1 VTTISD
7 RWWKVRDTVVAA
19 CARTGRDPQSI
30 TIVAVAKKHPASAVE
45 EAAAA
50 GVTDVGEN
58 YAQELA
64 DKAAQVHAPVRW
76 HFIGALQRN
85 KARLVVGQVALIH
98 TVDSVRLA
106 EEIDKRAAA
115 AGIVQPVLVEVN
127 VAGEQSKSGVAPAN
141 AHLVLGA
148 LAGLAHVRCD
158 GLMTMPPPGDLVL
171 AQRTFGALRLLRD
184 DLANSDR
191 PLPILSMGMS
201 ADFEAAIAEGAT
213 LLRIGTA
220 IFGERPRA

>member
-1 VTTISD
+1 MTTIAD

-19 CARTGRDPQSI
+19 CARCGRDPAQI
-30 TIVAVAKKHPASAVE
+30 TIVAVAKKHPAASVE

-58 YAQELA
+58 YAQELEA
-64 DKAAQVHAPVRW
+64 KLAAVKAAVRW

-85 KARLVVGQVALIH
+85 KANKVVGKVALIH

-115 AGIVQPVLVEVN
+115 SGIVQPVLVEVN
-127 VAGEQSKSGVAPAN
+127 VAGEASKSGVATAN
-141 AHLVLGA
+141 AAMLVGA

-158 GLMTMPPPGDLVL
+158 GLMTMPPPGDLAL
-171 AQRTFGALRLLRD
+171 AQRTFASLRELRD
-184 DLANSDR
+184 QLAHPER
-191 PLPILSMGMS
+191 PLSILSMGMS
-201 ADFEAAIAEGAT
+201 SDYEAAIAEGAT
-213 LLRIGTA
+213 HLRIGTA
-220 IFGERPRA
+220 IFGPRG